1 MKSPRFLFAILVLA
15 AGLLLS
21 ACSGGPVGNSS
32 WPGVATDGTTA
43 YVAYNTQVHA
53 VDLSNGLQKWVYPEK
68 ATAGVT
74 FYTAPALTEDGQLLV
89 PGYDHKLYSL
99 DPATGVE
106 KWRFELAKDLY
117 VTAPLVISDVI
128 FAPNT
133 DGKLYALNL
142 QGSPLWDFK
151 TEQHLWATPAYQ
163 ASCGCLYQPSM
174 DHFLYAINARNGA
187 EIWKSADLG
196 AAMVAQ
202 PVIDKDGTLYVGT
215 FKGEMLAIDSATGA
229 VLWRFQAASWIFSSP
244 VLNGENILFGDMK
257 GNLYMLSAST
267 GSKVWEVAVGDAAA
281 KNAIVSTPLIQDQT
295 IYVSTETNTIYTY
308 SLEGVPGWTKT
319 LTNKVYAPIL
329 PSGSNLLVAVNDINA
344 PLQAISL
351 VGADVWTFS
360 LKK

>member
-1 MKSPRFLFAILVLA
+1 MKFPRFLFAILVLA
-15 AGLLLS
+15 GALLLS
-21 ACSGGPVGNSS
+21 ACSGTVGNAS
-32 WPGVATDGTTA
+32 WPGVTADETTA
-43 YVAYNTQVHA
+43 YVAYNTQIHA

-68 ATAGVT
+68 ANAAVT
-74 FYTAPALTEDGQLLV
+74 FYTAPALTQDGQLLV

-106 KWRFELAKDLY
+106 KWRFELAKDIY
-117 VTAPLVISDVI
+117 VTSPLVITDAI
-128 FAPNT
+128 YAPNT

-151 TEQHLWATPAYQ
+151 TGQHLWATPAYD
-163 ASCGCLYQPSM
+163 AGCNCLYQPSM
-174 DHFLYAINARNGA
+174 DHYVYALNASSGA
-187 EIWKSADLG
+187 QLWKSEDLG
-196 AAMVAQ
+196 AAIVAQ
-202 PVIDKDGTLYVGT
+202 PALGEDGTLYVGT
-215 FKGEMLAIDSATGA
+215 FSGEMLALSSQTGA
-229 VLWRFQAASWIFSSP
+229 IRWRFQAAGWIFSGA
-244 VLNGENILFGDMK
+244 VLNGNNLLFGDMK

-267 GSKVWEVAVGDAAA
+267 GSKVWEVAVGDEAA
-281 KNAIVSTPLIQDQT
+281 KNAIVNTPLIQDQT
-295 IYVSTETNTIYTY
+295 IYVSTETDTIYTY

-351 VGADVWTFS
+351 AGADVWTFS